1 MGHVCAVPTL
11 PNDRIHTTACARA
24 GGRGRYGDSAAAS
37 GDNRP
42 SRQHRATRERIA
54 IVSLF
59 NRILIANRGEIA
71 CRVIRT
77 CRRLGIETVA
87 VYSQADASAQHV
99 RLADVAL
106 PIGGPRPQDSYL
118 RGDAIVE
125 GARRAGAQAIHPG
138 YGFLSENADFAE
150 AVERAG
156 IRFIGPSA
164 DSMRRMGSKAGAK
177 DLMAGRGVPVVPGY
191 TGENQDAALLARE
204 ATRIGFP
211 LMIKAAHGGGGKG
224 MRIVRAANEF
234 APSLE
239 SCQREAKNA
248 FGRDRVLLERYIER
262 PRHIE
267 FQVFGDTHGNIIHLN
282 ERECSAQ
289 RRYQKVLE
297 ETPSPFVTPALR
309 AKMGEAAVAAACA
322 LDYVNA
328 GTVEF
333 IVGAEGDFY
342 FMEINT
348 RLQVEHPVT
357 EMVLGLDLVELQ
369 LRVAAGE
376 ALPASLIDKPPTARG
391 HAIEL
396 RVYAEDP
403 EQGFLPGSGKL
414 ERLRLPTPSAH
425 VRIDSGVIE
434 GDTVTLFYDPMIAKV
449 IAWDLTRE
457 LALVRMREALA
468 SCDVVGPKSNIEFL
482 ENLVRHP
489 TVIAGRIDTGYLDRH
504 LDEFV
509 RAQAEMISRD
519 ADTTALLGATTAWLL
534 HEEQVGAEFAR
545 NSADP
550 YSPWTRVDGW
560 RLAHPGKRIVAL
572 ADRDVRRESSVYGA
586 AGNYSLTLDGTTH
599 TIVGATLADG
609 ALSAAIDGA
618 TRRWRVDIDGER
630 INVRDDEHRHIF
642 THAPAFAYATREAN
656 TGDRVNA
663 PMPGRI
669 VLVKAKVGDDIGEG
683 EELLVMEAMKMEL
696 TLRAPRAGRIESVE
710 AVAGEFVEADALLVR
725 LAAA

>member
-1 MGHVCAVPTL
+1 M
-11 PNDRIHTTACARA
+11 
-24 GGRGRYGDSAAAS
+24 
-37 GDNRP
+37 
-42 SRQHRATRERIA
+42 
-54 IVSLF
+54 F
-59 NRILIANRGEIA
+59 KRILIANRGEIA

-99 RLADVAL
+99 RLADIAL
-106 PIGGPRPQDSYL
+106 PIGGSRPQESYL
-118 RGDAIVE
+118 RGDAIVDA
-125 GARRAGAQAIHPG
+125 ARGAGAKAIHPG
-138 YGFLSENADFAE
+138 YGFLSESADFAD
-150 AVERAG
+150 AVEHAG
-156 IRFIGPSA
+156 IRFIGPAA

-177 DLMAGRGVPVVPGY
+177 DLMASRGVPVVPGY

-204 ATRIGFP
+204 GARIGFP

-224 MRIVRAANEF
+224 MRIVRSADEFAAN
-234 APSLE
+234 LE

-248 FGRDRVLLERYIER
+248 FGRERVLLERYIER

-267 FQVFGDTHGNIIHLN
+267 FQIFGDTHGNIVHLN

-309 AKMGEAAVAAACA
+309 ARMGEAAVSAGRA

-333 IVGAEGDFY
+333 IVSESGDFY

-357 EMVLGLDLVELQ
+357 EMVLGRDLVELQ

-376 ALPASLIDKPPTARG
+376 ALPDSLIGAPPVANG

-414 ERLRLPTPSAH
+414 ERLRLPDPTPH

-434 GDTVTLFYDPMIAKV
+434 GDTVTIFYDPMIAKLIV
-449 IAWDLTRE
+449 WDATRE

-468 SCDVVGPKSNIEFL
+468 CCDIVGPKSNIEFL

-489 TVIAGRIDTGYLDRH
+489 AVVAGRIDTGYLDRH
-504 LDEFV
+504 LEEFV
-509 RAQAEMISRD
+509 HTTQSNTPAAVD
-519 ADTTALLGATTAWLL
+519 ASALLAATTAWLL
-534 HEEQVGAEFAR
+534 HEERAGVEAAR
-545 NSADP
+545 ASADP
-550 YSPWTRVDGW
+550 HSPWSHVDGW
-560 RLAHPGKRIVAL
+560 RLGHPGKRIVAL
-572 ADRDVRRESSVYGA
+572 ADRNSRREAAVYGV
-586 AGNYSLTLDGTTH
+586 AGDYSVALDGAAH
-599 TIVGATLADG
+599 GVVGARLADG
-609 ALSAAIDGA
+609 WLSGAIDGV
-618 TRRWRVDIDGER
+618 THRWRVDIYGER
-630 INVRDDEHRHIF
+630 INLHDGERRHVF
-642 THAPAFAYATREAN
+642 THAPAFAYTTVETN
-656 TGDRVNA
+656 IGDRIIA

-669 VLVKAKVGDDIGEG
+669 VLVKAKVGDAIGEG
-683 EELLVMEAMKMEL
+683 EEILVMEAMKMEL

-710 AVAGEFVEADALLVR
+710 AIAGEFVEADALLVR
-725 LAAA
+725 LAVA